1 MQIRSNN
8 FMANHLPCGI
18 ELPQVFFDGPI
29 DMGHVRNFAVRAE
42 HLGYDSLWLQERI
55 IGDVNMLEPVTLL
68 SYVAAITSRLKLGTS
83 VILLPLRN
91 PIQLAKAYATLDVM
105 SEGRAVMGVG
115 LGGGH
120 LGSHEN
126 VFGYTRDGRVTRFTE
141 AVEIMK
147 RLWTEP
153 KASFQGRFWN
163 LDNVA
168 MEPKPIQKPR
178 LPIIFGG
185 HHENAL
191 RRAVQHADGWM
202 GAGSSSSE
210 SFVRESGRIRQMLA
224 ESNRNPQSFHFSK
237 RVYLAVDKDEGRG
250 ERRIKDWF
258 AKRYKNAELGP
269 KVSIWG
275 SAAKCTEKIQ
285 EIVKAGAQ
293 QIVFNPM
300 FDEMEHLE
308 ICAKEIMPN
317 L

>member
-1 MQIRSNN
+1 
-8 FMANHLPCGI
+8 MANDLPCGI
-18 ELPQVFFDGPI
+18 ELPQVFFDGPV
-29 DMGHVRNFAVRAE
+29 DMEHVRNFAVRAE
-42 HLGYDSLWLQERI
+42 DLGYDSLWLQERI
-55 IGDVNMLEPVTLL
+55 IGDVKMLEPVTLL

-91 PIQLAKAYATLDVM
+91 PVQLAKAYATLDVM
-105 SEGRAVMGVG
+105 SNGRAVMGVG

-126 VFGYTRDGRVTRFTE
+126 VFGYTREGRVTRFTE
-141 AVEIMK
+141 AVEIIK
-147 RLWTEP
+147 LLWTEP
-153 KASFQGRFWN
+153 KASFHGRFWN
-163 LDNVA
+163 LDNVS

-191 RRAVQHADGWM
+191 RRAVKHADGWM
-202 GAGSSSSE
+202 GAGSSSSG
-210 SFVRESGRIRQMLA
+210 SFIRESGRIRQLLA
-224 ESNRNPQSFHFSK
+224 ESSRDPRSFHFSK
-237 RVYLAVDKDEGRG
+237 RVYLAVDNDEARA

-258 AKRYKNAELGP
+258 GKRYKNADLGP

-275 SAAKCTEKIQ
+275 SVGKCTEKIQ

-293 QIVFNPM
+293 QIIFNPM

-308 ICAKEIMPN
+308 VCAKEIMPQ